1 MKKNR
6 ITALLMAAV
15 MLFSTAAYA
24 TEGVNPQE
32 EQAIAYSDN
41 MLKNMVR
48 VYAHNIA
55 DNYYYGINDE
65 ELLFSIICKTIEEQ
79 KFNINSAIK
88 AMIETLDDEYAQ
100 FYTAQEYQ
108 ELTTDIAGEFSGIGV
123 TITQNENGIVVISV
137 LDGSPAIK
145 AGIMKGDYII
155 AVNGKSVEGMEIASV
170 KNLIVGES
178 GSEVNVTVRR
188 GEEEIVLTCVR
199 GAVKMSY
206 TETKMLTDD
215 IAYLKLIQFSKTAA
229 EEVRNY
235 VKDIQSKSVKKLVLD
250 LRDNPG
256 GDIDTALEIA
266 NIFISMGRIG
276 ELRYKDS
283 SKNKYLYS
291 ENRNAPRLKIAVLV
305 NENSASASEL
315 LSMAFQGRGA
325 GKLVGTKTFGKGSMQ
340 ILTKAVTG
348 VGMKYTVGEFYTAKG
363 ERVHTV
369 GITPDIVV
377 ENEYIPVDEESFAEI
392 DYDRVEEGAQGGE
405 MTLALEQ
412 RLSALGYFDGEP
424 DETFDE
430 ETKDAVMGFQAVLGY
445 DATGVPG
452 FYEYLYLNDY
462 TYDFDVVVDKQM
474 DAAIEYL
481 NKK

>member
-1 MKKNR
+1 M
-6 ITALLMAAV
+6 
-15 MLFSTAAYA
+15 
-24 TEGVNPQE
+24 
-32 EQAIAYSDN
+32 
-41 MLKNMVR
+41 
-48 VYAHNIA
+48 
-55 DNYYYGINDE
+55 
-65 ELLFSIICKTIEEQ
+65 
-79 KFNINSAIK
+79 
-88 AMIETLDDEYAQ
+88 
-100 FYTAQEYQ
+100 
-108 ELTTDIAGEFSGIGV
+108 
-123 TITQNENGIVVISV
+123 
-137 LDGSPAIK
+137 
-145 AGIMKGDYII
+145 
-155 AVNGKSVEGMEIASV
+155 
-170 KNLIVGES
+170 
-178 GSEVNVTVRR
+178 
-188 GEEEIVLTCVR
+188 
-199 GAVKMSY
+199 
-206 TETKMLTDD
+206 
-215 IAYLKLIQFSKTAA
+215 
-229 EEVRNY
+229 RNY

-256 GDIDTALEIA
+256 GDLDTALEIA

-283 SKNKYLYS
+283 SKNKHLYS

-340 ILTKAVTG
+340 ILTRAVTG

-445 DATGVPG
+445 EASGIPG

-462 TYDFDVVVDKQM
+462 TYDFDIVVDKQLY
-474 DAAIEYL
+474 AAIEYL
-481 NKK
+481 KK

>member
-1 MKKNR
+1 MKKNK
-6 ITALLMAAV
+6 IIALLMAAV

-24 TEGVNPQE
+24 TAEVNTQE

-41 MLKNMVR
+41 VLKNMVR

-65 ELLFSIICKTIEEQ
+65 ELLFSIICRTIEEK
-79 KFNINSAIK
+79 KFNINSAIE
-88 AMIETLDDEYAQ
+88 AMINALDDEYAE

-108 ELTTDIAGEFSGIGV
+108 ETTEDIAGEFSGIGV
-123 TITQNENGIVVISV
+123 TITRNENGIAVLSV
-137 LDGSPAIK
+137 FDDSPAIK

-155 AVNGKSVEGMEIASV
+155 AVNGQSVEGMEIESV
-170 KNLIVGES
+170 KNLIVGAN

-188 GEEEIVLTCVR
+188 GEEELVFTCVR

-215 IAYLKLIQFSKTAA
+215 IAYLKLVQFSKAA
-229 EEVRNY
+229 VDEVRDY
-235 VKDIQSKSVKKLVLD
+235 VKDIQSKGVKKLVFD

-256 GDIDTALEIA
+256 GALDTAVEIA

-276 ELRYKDS
+276 ELRYKNEEN
-283 SKNKYLYS
+283 NKYIYS
-291 ENRNAPRLKIAVLV
+291 ENRNAPRIKIAVLV
-305 NENSASASEL
+305 NENTASASEL
-315 LSMAFQGRGA
+315 LSTAFQTRGA
-325 GKLVGTKTFGKGSMQ
+325 GKLIGTKTFGKGCMQ
-340 ILTKAVTG
+340 ALIKAVTG
-348 VGMKYTVGEFYTAKG
+348 AGMKYTIGEFYTAKG
-363 ERVHTV
+363 ERIHTV

-377 ENEYIPVDEESFAEI
+377 ENEYVPVDEESFAQI
-392 DYDRVEEGAQGGE
+392 DFDRIDEGAVGGD
-405 MTLALEQ
+405 MTMALEQ
-412 RLSALGYFDGEP
+412 RLSVLGYFDGEP

-430 ETKDAVMGFQAVLGY
+430 ETRDAVMLFQTVLGY
-445 DATGVPG
+445 EQSGIPG

-481 NKK
+481 NKQ

>member
-1 MKKNR
+1 
-6 ITALLMAAV
+6 
-15 MLFSTAAYA
+15 
-24 TEGVNPQE
+24 
-32 EQAIAYSDN
+32 
-41 MLKNMVR
+41 
-48 VYAHNIA
+48 
-55 DNYYYGINDE
+55 
-65 ELLFSIICKTIEEQ
+65 
-79 KFNINSAIK
+79 
-88 AMIETLDDEYAQ
+88 MIDALDDEYAQ

-123 TITQNENGIVVISV
+123 TITQNENGIVVLSV
-137 LDGSPAIK
+137 MDGSPAIK
-145 AGIMKGDYII
+145 AGVMKGDYII
-155 AVNGKSVEGMEIASV
+155 AVNGQSVEGMEIASV

-199 GAVKMSY
+199 GAVKVSY
-206 TETKMLTDD
+206 TQTKMLADD

-229 EEVRNY
+229 DEVRNY
-235 VKDIQSKSVKKLVLD
+235 VKDIQSKGVKKLVLD

-256 GDIDTALEIA
+256 GDLETAIEIA

-276 ELRYKDS
+276 ELRYKDA
-283 SKNKYLYS
+283 SKNEYLYS
-291 ENRNAPRLKIAVLV
+291 KNRNAPRLKIAVLV

-325 GKLVGTKTFGKGSMQ
+325 GKLIGTKTFGKGSMQ
-340 ILTKAVTG
+340 LITKAVTG

-377 ENEYIPVDEESFAEI
+377 QNEYVPVDEESFARI
-392 DYDRVEEGAQGGE
+392 DFDRIEEGANGGD

-412 RLSALGYFDGEP
+412 RLFALGYLEDEP
-424 DETFDE
+424 DENFDE
-430 ETKDAVMGFQAVLGY
+430 KTKDAVTGFQAVLGY
-445 DATGVPG
+445 EPSGIPG

-462 TYDFDVVVDKQM
+462 NYDFDIVVDKQI

>member
-1 MKKNR
+1 
-6 ITALLMAAV
+6 

-24 TEGVNPQE
+24 ADGVNTQE

-55 DNYYYGINDE
+55 DNFYYGVEDE
-65 ELLFSIICKTIEEQ
+65 ELLFSVICKTIEEK

-88 AMIETLDDEYAQ
+88 AMIDTLDDEYAQ
-100 FYTAQEYQ
+100 FYTPEEYL

-123 TITQNENGIVVISV
+123 TITQNENGIVVLSV
-137 LDGSPAIK
+137 MDGSPAIK
-145 AGIMKGDYII
+145 AGVMKGDYII
-155 AVNGKSVEGMEIASV
+155 AVNGQSVEGMEIAGV
-170 KNLIVGES
+170 RNLIVGEN
-178 GSEVNVTVRR
+178 GTEVSVTVRR

-199 GAVKMSY
+199 GSVKMTY
-206 TETKMLTDD
+206 TQTKMLADD
-215 IAYLKLIQFSKTAA
+215 IAYLKLVQFSKPAA
-229 EEVRNY
+229 EEIRSY
-235 VKDIQSKSVKKLVLD
+235 VKDIQNKSVKKLVLD

-256 GDIDTALEIA
+256 GDLDTAIEIA

-340 ILTKAVTG
+340 LLTKAVTG

-363 ERVHTV
+363 KRVHTI
-369 GITPDIVV
+369 GITPDIVA
-377 ENEYIPVDEESFAEI
+377 ENEYIPVDEESFAKI
-392 DYDRVEEGAQGGE
+392 DFDRIEDGASGGE

-412 RLSALGYFDGEP
+412 RLAALGYFDDTP

-430 ETKDAVMGFQAVLGY
+430 KTKDAVVSLQAVLGY
-445 DATGVPG
+445 ETSGVPG

-462 TYDFDVVVDKQM
+462 TYDFDIVVDKQL

-481 NKK
+481 NK